1 MKKILSLIALV
12 IFFALIYFGEKRDF
26 YCLEEG
32 KCVTVWKTYGNSCYI
47 IPYKYYGLLS
57 PSGNYI
63 KTTYTND
70 VTIYW
75 NDELPNAVTIR
86 CEQDFKIVNNN
97 SAKINIVDFNS
108 NYENNLNK
116 VFYDK
121 DAKGFSDV
129 KKNVSFISI
138 YIKENYATDKNGN
151 KLR

>member
-1 MKKILSLIALV
+1 MKKILLLIALV
-12 IFFALIYFGEKRDF
+12 ICLAIIYFGEKRDF
-26 YCLEEG
+26 YCLENG

-63 KTTYTND
+63 RTTNIND
-70 VTIYW
+70 ITIYW
-75 NDELPNAVTIR
+75 NSEFPKTVTVR
-86 CEQDFKIVNNN
+86 CEQDFEIVNKD
-97 SAKINIVDFNS
+97 SIKAPIVDFNS

-129 KKNVSFISI
+129 RRNVNFISI
-138 YIKENYATDKNGN
+138 DIKENYATDKNGK
-151 KLR
+151 KL